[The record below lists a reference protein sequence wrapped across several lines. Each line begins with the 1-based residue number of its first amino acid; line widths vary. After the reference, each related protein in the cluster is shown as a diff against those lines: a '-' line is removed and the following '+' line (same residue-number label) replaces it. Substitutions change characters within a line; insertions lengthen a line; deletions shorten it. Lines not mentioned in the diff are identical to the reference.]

1 MEGSAV
7 ISITIAAVEG
17 RETYQDA
24 STRKCAWSRGG
35 VRCPAPAELRRGTR
49 GPLPRW
55 CAAHRAERKKY
66 QDNGHSRPRT
76 SYRMCCGDWQES
88 GHRGLCPQCRQNRD
102 ESRPTATTDRPGVPA
117 RATRRLSWRRCSPL
131 PAAFTS
137 NGPRPDSVPFE
148 ARSRGGRSHRMGT
161 WHGRFSTK
169 TRSRTLKRPN
179 GTGLTPAGAHPNSLG
194 NR

>member
-102 ESRPTATTDRPGVPA
+102 ESRPTATTDRPGVH
-117 RATRRLSWRRCSPL
+117 RQGDE
-131 PAAFTS
+131 AAFLAEVFAFAS
-137 NGPRPDSVPFE
+137 GLHIERPPAGFSSVRGPFE
-148 ARSRGGRSHRMGT
+148 GRT
-161 WHGRFSTK
+161 VA
-169 TRSRTLKRPN
+169 PN
-179 GTGLTPAGAHPNSLG
+179 GDLARQVFNEDPFSDAEAAEWYGANPGWRSPE
-194 NR
+194 